1 MSLAEVGVVDSD
13 ASTPS
18 SMSLFMHCSRLAA
31 SSSSPAAIRVQLLD
45 PPALYA
51 AEVSSRHKPRALDCS
66 GVEYVAVVEKALS
79 PMTDTKSRFEFRW
92 SRQKRTLTFM
102 ERSEFA
108 MKFCAIDFQVTESGD
123 KWRMLLHQVAAQQ
136 KKERKLIDDKCSR
149 VTQLEM
155 LLEQKE
161 KLLETALVAKQS
173 TEDCLIQGFCAVL
186 NAKKD
191 EIKRLQDEVEMVQRY
206 EAKPV
211 AKTKPMLKRARK
223 ATGAKLKRKKKEED
237 SDESSNDEND
247 ESMGTEEKEGELK
260 RAKREA
266 VNAYRE
272 LPENL
277 KHSSVRISSAEDLLS
292 SMDDII
298 KNEAEVDEATQRG
311 DMTQMKSE
319 PVLASQESKMESK
332 SRLGK
337 VTPMTTEPA
346 APPEPV
352 KPTRSAPPPVD
363 KSLDSEEEDILDMLS

>member
-1 MSLAEVGVVDSD
+1 MSVAEVGVVDSD

-18 SMSLFMHCSRLAA
+18 SLSLFMHCSRLAA

-51 AEVSSRHKPRALDCS
+51 AEVSSRHKPRALNCS
-66 GVEYVAVVEKALS
+66 GIEYVAAVEKALS
-79 PMTDTKSRFEFRW
+79 PMTDTKRRFEFRW

-108 MKFCAIDFQVTESGD
+108 MKFCAIHFQVTESGD
-123 KWRMLLHQVAAQQ
+123 KWR
-136 KKERKLIDDKCSR
+136 I

-223 ATGAKLKRKKKEED
+223 ATGAKLKRKKKED

-247 ESMGTEEKEGELK
+247 ESMGTEEEEGELK

-363 KSLDSEEEDILDMLS
+363 KSLNSEEEDILDMLS

>member
-1 MSLAEVGVVDSD
+1 
-13 ASTPS
+13 
-18 SMSLFMHCSRLAA
+18 MHCSRLAA

-66 GVEYVAVVEKALS
+66 ASLRVSVVETEA
-79 PMTDTKSRFEFRW
+79 
-92 SRQKRTLTFM
+92 TLTFM

-108 MKFCAIDFQVTESGD
+108 MKFCAIDFKS
-123 KWRMLLHQVAAQQ
+123 RRVA
-136 KKERKLIDDKCSR
+136 
-149 VTQLEM
+149 TNGLEM

-191 EIKRLQDEVEMVQRY
+191 EIKRLQDEVEMSEEGDWGQV
-206 EAKPV
+206 E
-211 AKTKPMLKRARK
+211 
-223 ATGAKLKRKKKEED
+223 RKKKED

-247 ESMGTEEKEGELK
+247 ESMGTEEEELK

-277 KHSSVRISSAEDLLS
+277 KHSSVRISSAENLLS